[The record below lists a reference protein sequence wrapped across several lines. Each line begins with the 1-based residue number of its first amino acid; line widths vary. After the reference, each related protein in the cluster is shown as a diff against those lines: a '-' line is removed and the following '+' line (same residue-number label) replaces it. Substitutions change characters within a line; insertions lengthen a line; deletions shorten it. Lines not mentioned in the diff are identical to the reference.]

1 MKYDRLIIEIL
12 MEAGSDGLTV
22 RKVSRHVFNAVNGLF
37 DEADIEAVHKLVRA
51 FLQRHSKGASPALD
65 RPKHGS
71 YALNRRTAA
80 GRALI
85 ERLLSEETD
94 QLKPQGSVQEL
105 SIPFDDAFSP
115 LNKAAEGA
123 NCLLAAVQ
131 NLNKQIFSCHFSKN
145 GRQQGGVSFFL
156 RIFALY

>member
-51 FLQRHSKGASPALD
+51 FLLRHSKGASPALD
-65 RPKHGS
+65 RPKHGT
-71 YALNRRTAA
+71 YALNRSTAE

-94 QLKPQGSVQEL
+94 QPKQQGSVQEL
-105 SIPFDDAFSP
+105 SIPFDDDFF
-115 LNKAAEGA
+115 AAE
-123 NCLLAAVQ
+123 
-131 NLNKQIFSCHFSKN
+131 
-145 GRQQGGVSFFL
+145 
-156 RIFALY
+156 

>member
-37 DEADIEAVHKLVRA
+37 DEADIEAVHK
-51 FLQRHSKGASPALD
+51 
-65 RPKHGS
+65 KHGS

-94 QLKPQGSVQEL
+94 QPKPQGSVQEL
-105 SIPFDDAFSP
+105 SIPFDDDFF
-115 LNKAAEGA
+115 AAE
-123 NCLLAAVQ
+123 
-131 NLNKQIFSCHFSKN
+131 
-145 GRQQGGVSFFL
+145 
-156 RIFALY
+156 

>member
-65 RPKHGS
+65 RPKHSS

-94 QLKPQGSVQEL
+94 QPKPQGSVQEL
-105 SIPFDDAFSP
+105 SIPFDDDFF
-115 LNKAAEGA
+115 AAE
-123 NCLLAAVQ
+123 
-131 NLNKQIFSCHFSKN
+131 
-145 GRQQGGVSFFL
+145 
-156 RIFALY
+156 

>member
-71 YALNRRTAA
+71 YALGRRAA
-80 GRALI
+80 SRNS
-85 ERLLSEETD
+85 RYPSTTT
-94 QLKPQGSVQEL
+94 
-105 SIPFDDAFSP
+105 FSP
-115 LNKAAEGA
+115 LSKAAEGA

-131 NLNKQIFSCHFSKN
+131 NLNKQIFSCHFSKKWAST
-145 GRQQGGVSFFL
+145 RW
-156 RIFALY
+156 RIIFSSYICALLIK

>member
-37 DEADIEAVHKLVRA
+37 DEADIEAVHKLVYP
-51 FLQRHSKGASPALD
+51 S
-65 RPKHGS
+65 
-71 YALNRRTAA
+71 T
-80 GRALI
+80 
-85 ERLLSEETD
+85 TT
-94 QLKPQGSVQEL
+94 
-105 SIPFDDAFSP
+105 FSP

-131 NLNKQIFSCHFSKN
+131 NLNKQIFSCHFSKKWAST
-145 GRQQGGVSFFL
+145 RW
-156 RIFALY
+156 RIIFSSYICALLIK

>member
-51 FLQRHSKGASPALD
+51 FLLRHSKGASPALD
-65 RPKHGS
+65 RPKHGI

-94 QLKPQGSVQEL
+94 QPRPQGSVQEL
-105 SIPFDDAFSP
+105 SIPFDYDFF
-115 LNKAAEGA
+115 AAE
-123 NCLLAAVQ
+123 
-131 NLNKQIFSCHFSKN
+131 
-145 GRQQGGVSFFL
+145 
-156 RIFALY
+156 

>member
-51 FLQRHSKGASPALD
+51 FLLRHSKGGVSPALD

-105 SIPFDDAFSP
+105 SIPFDDDFF
-115 LNKAAEGA
+115 AAE
-123 NCLLAAVQ
+123 
-131 NLNKQIFSCHFSKN
+131 
-145 GRQQGGVSFFL
+145 
-156 RIFALY
+156 